1 MIKSIPRYTAIK
13 GSTIYRLDAAGRP
26 LQVPAAIDVDINVS
40 EQTHPTT
47 DIPMMGTIGVPD
59 QSRLENFTISVNVNC
74 DSLEAQALCGPGLVG
89 WEIHWV
95 DEVVGADGLPQVVGW
110 VITAKGYITNTPEA
124 TKNQGS
130 DNSGD
135 ITMNVMAVT
144 KKNSLGYV
152 AYDIDRRANR
162 IIRAGV
168 DYRSEIN
175 ALL

>member
-1 MIKSIPRYTAIK
+1 MLKSIDRYTSIK
-13 GSTIYRLDAAGRP
+13 GSTVYRLDDKGRP
-26 LQVPAAIDVDINVS
+26 METPAAIDVDINVS

-74 DSLEAQALCGPGLVG
+74 DSPEAQALCGPGLLG

-162 IIRAGV
+162 IIRAGI

>member
-1 MIKSIPRYTAIK
+1 MGRRGCRRRWI
-13 GSTIYRLDAAGRP
+13 AA
-26 LQVPAAIDVDINVS
+26 
-40 EQTHPTT
+40 
-47 DIPMMGTIGVPD
+47 
-59 QSRLENFTISVNVNC
+59 
-74 DSLEAQALCGPGLVG
+74 
-89 WEIHWV
+89 
-95 DEVVGADGLPQVVGW
+95 GW